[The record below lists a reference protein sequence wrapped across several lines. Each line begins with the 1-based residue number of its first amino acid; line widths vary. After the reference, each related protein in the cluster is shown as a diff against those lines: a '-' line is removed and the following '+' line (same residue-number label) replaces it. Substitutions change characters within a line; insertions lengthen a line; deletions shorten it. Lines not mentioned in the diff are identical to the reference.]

1 MLFIHFITLKMICL
15 IPSSFVYRFLSRS
28 IWLYN
33 CLLQTC
39 SYMICKVRMFLFLTW
54 SAFAFSLSYWIKWIH
69 VVVVLPVHSLYF
81 GMLSRLACFA
91 VRERFAC
98 KEILDKH
105 ERSLWLVAGHL
116 VAGSPHGDQAEA
128 ALLLALVLHNVA
140 THLSGALKSSVS
152 SYYHNIEMITTKCK
166 RKKQIL
172 FRLKNVCIDISVKRT
187 GEGSVE

>member
-1 MLFIHFITLKMICL
+1 
-15 IPSSFVYRFLSRS
+15 
-28 IWLYN
+28 
-33 CLLQTC
+33 
-39 SYMICKVRMFLFLTW
+39 MICKVRMFLSLTLIPFRFL
-54 SAFAFSLSYWIKWIH
+54 SLSYWIKWIH

-81 GMLSRLACFA
+81 IMLSRLACFA

-128 ALLLALVLHNVA
+128 ALLLALVLHHVS

>member
-1 MLFIHFITLKMICL
+1 LPFADLQLHDLQGAYVSISNLILF
-15 IPSSFVYRFLSRS
+15 RFL
-28 IWLYN
+28 
-33 CLLQTC
+33 
-39 SYMICKVRMFLFLTW
+39 
-54 SAFAFSLSYWIKWIH
+54 FSL
-69 VVVVLPVHSLYF
+69 VLDQMDTCCCSAAGAHSLYCYSQT
-81 GMLSRLACFA
+81 LSRLACFA

-98 KEILDKH
+98 KEILDKQ

-116 VAGSPHGDQAEA
+116 VAGSSHGDQAEA

>member
-1 MLFIHFITLKMICL
+1 MFNVSISNNLIC
-15 IPSSFVYRFLSRS
+15 FRFLSLVLDQMDTCFCNAAGAVS
-28 IWLYN
+28 V
-33 CLLQTC
+33 LL
-39 SYMICKVRMFLFLTW
+39 
-54 SAFAFSLSYWIKWIH
+54 
-69 VVVVLPVHSLYF
+69 

-116 VAGSPHGDQAEA
+116 VAGSSHGDQAQA

-152 SYYHNIEMITTKCK
+152 SYYHNIEIITTKCK
-166 RKKQIL
+166 QSYIIQT
-172 FRLKNVCIDISVKRT
+172 KNVCIVLMFALILQ
-187 GEGSVE
+187 